1 MFNESRKSLPL
12 AVLLALLA
20 GCRSAPNSTVRAT
33 RVTERL
39 NGSLYG
45 DIQENHAVLS
55 QVPAGTTLVV
65 DNRLIFPG
73 SSTQLDMR
81 GEQLLNR
88 IIQALFVV
96 RRTQV
101 LVDDCPKSPAWAAN
115 CYIAD
120 ARGRSVVRYLR
131 QQGFDPA
138 LSFVTADSAPFVG
151 SGEAVP
157 AAWDGSATV
166 MTITDL
172 GP

>member
-1 MFNESRKSLPL
+1 VFGQSRKKLPL
-12 AVLLALLA
+12 AVVLALLA
-20 GCRSAPNSTVRAT
+20 GCSSAPNSTVRAT
-33 RVTERL
+33 KVTERL
-39 NGSLYG
+39 NGTLYG
-45 DIQENHAVLS
+45 DIQGNHAVLS

-73 SSTQLDMR
+73 SSTQLDVR

-101 LVDDCPKSPAWAAN
+101 LVDDCPRSPAWAAN

-120 ARGRSVVRYLR
+120 ARGRSVVRYLH

-138 LSFVTADSAPFVG
+138 LSFVTANSAPFSG
-151 SGEAVP
+151 TGEAVP
-157 AAWDGSATV
+157 AAWDGNVTV